1 MMRNLTDFRN
11 TVETSVDPRRL
22 LFCRSGLLK
31 RPCCIAVY
39 LKVLGVNTWF
49 LCKLPSPDDRL
60 YSGCSGVE

>member
-1 MMRNLTDFRN
+1 MRNLIDFRK
-11 TVETSVDPRRL
+11 TVETSVDPLL

-49 LCKLPSPDDRL
+49 LCKFPSPDDRL
-60 YSGCSGVE
+60 YFGCSGVE

>member
-1 MMRNLTDFRN
+1 MRNLTDFRN
-11 TVETSVDPRRL
+11 TLETSVDPRL
-22 LFCRSGLLK
+22 LCCRSGLLK

-60 YSGCSGVE
+60 YSWCSVE

>member
-1 MMRNLTDFRN
+1 MRNLIDFHK
-11 TVETSVDPRRL
+11 TVETSVDPPL
-22 LFCRSGLLK
+22 SFCRSGLLK